1 MYALKLK
8 RWRYSRLIYVRARV
22 KAALK
27 SNINPIN
34 APTPIQ
40 YQYACGKNPRDFK
53 TSIPSGSVEFG
64 RTFSRK
70 KGSNVKNLR
79 RDIVKKKKKKKFTM
93 TSLRNY
99 MSPTHPKKLVNYYSI
114 LCIHHR

>member
-1 MYALKLK
+1 M
-8 RWRYSRLIYVRARV
+8 

-40 YQYACGKNPRDFK
+40 YQYAYGKNPQDII
-53 TSIPSGSVEFG
+53 TSIPIDFVEFG

-70 KGSNVKNLR
+70 TGSDVKQLLR
-79 RDIVKKKKKKKFTM
+79 DFEEKKKVYNDQF
-93 TSLRNY
+93 N
-99 MSPTHPKKLVNYYSI
+99 KLHVSNSSQET
-114 LCIHHR
+114 R

>member
-27 SNINPIN
+27 SNIYPIN

-40 YQYACGKNPRDFK
+40 YQYACVKNPRDFK
-53 TSIPSGSVEFG
+53 TSTPSDSVEFG
-64 RTFSRK
+64 RTFSK
-70 KGSNVKNLR
+70 KTGSIVKKILR
-79 RDIVKKKKKKKFTM
+79 NIVKKKVCNG
-93 TSLRNY
+93 SLRNY
-99 MSPTHPKKLVNYYSI
+99 MSPTLPKKLVNYNSI

>member
-8 RWRYSRLIYVRARV
+8 RWRYSRLRYVRARV

-40 YQYACGKNPRDFK
+40 YQYAYGKNLRDFI
-53 TSIPSGSVEFG
+53 TSIPNDFVEFG

-70 KGSNVKNLR
+70 TGSDVKQLLR
-79 RDIVKKKKKKKFTM
+79 DFEGKKKFIM
-93 TSLRNY
+93 ANLINY
-99 MSPTHPKKLVNYYSI
+99 MCPTLPKKLDNNYSI
-114 LCIHHR
+114 MYIHYR

>member
-1 MYALKLK
+1 M
-8 RWRYSRLIYVRARV
+8 

-40 YQYACGKNPRDFK
+40 YQYAYGKNPQDII
-53 TSIPSGSVEFG
+53 TSIPIDFVEFG

-70 KGSNVKNLR
+70 TGSDVKQLLR
-79 RDIVKKKKKKKFTM
+79 DFEKKKVYNGQF
-93 TSLRNY
+93 
-99 MSPTHPKKLVNYYSI
+99 KKLHVSNSSQET
-114 LCIHHR
+114 R